1 MEGIP
6 VEFFVFFLSTVIRM
20 FGPERMYGVD
30 RLRTFVLFLFIIIVQ
45 SDFMIFAVCAFAAVI
60 GIVGILCCCVP
71 NRGCVCSIRG
81 NGSPCWMV
89 WTSI

>member
-30 RLRTFVLFLFIIIVQ
+30 RLRTFVLFLLVIIVQ
-45 SDFMIFAVCAFAAVI
+45 SNFMIFAVCAFAAVI
-60 GIVGILCCCVP
+60 CIVGILCCCV
-71 NRGCVCSIRG
+71 RIRPTRMTVSG
-81 NGSPCWMV
+81 LPM
-89 WTSI
+89 